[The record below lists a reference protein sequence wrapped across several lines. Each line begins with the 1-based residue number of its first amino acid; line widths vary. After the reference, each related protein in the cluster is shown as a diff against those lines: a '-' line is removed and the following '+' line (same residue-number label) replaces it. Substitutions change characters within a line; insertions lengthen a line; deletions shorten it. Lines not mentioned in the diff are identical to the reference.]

1 MKKVV
6 PCRTF
11 TTSVFDKGQQSF
23 VRNLFDFKQE
33 SVVPI
38 ISHYHSL
45 DDAIPMLRLL
55 LNMISPLHFRTV
67 FVFVYGYTFVILKEF
82 A

>member
-6 PCRTF
+6 PYRTF

-38 ISHYHSL
+38 ISHYSFL
-45 DDAIPMLRLL
+45 DNAKEISSSNIP
-55 LNMISPLHFRTV
+55 
-67 FVFVYGYTFVILKEF
+67 
-82 A
+82 